1 MGMTHVDVIIR
12 NPASPSR
19 SWEGRFLVDTG
30 AFDSLVPRQ
39 HLAAI
44 GIKPEGQRQY
54 ELADG
59 TRVTMDVAVARLE
72 LMGELGADIVV
83 FGDPGAE
90 PLLGVTALESA
101 GIVVDP
107 RSQQLK
113 KLPVMPL
120 KSLDETILVAP
131 ST

>member
-1 MGMTHVDVIIR
+1 MTHVDVTIR

-54 ELADG
+54 GLADG

-83 FGDPGAE
+83 FGDPDAE

-101 GIVVDP
+101 GIVIDP

-120 KSLDETILVAP
+120 KSLDGTILVAP